1 MSAPRSTRDSLT
13 AVRVV
18 DDDLARRALSFLR
31 SRSVEKTP
39 VHVLAIEHIRRV
51 TPNFFVVVLVV
62 LIEHTAGLPVTHDE
76 LLEDNRFH
84 QRDIGFPF
92 PEPLCTWNTSK
103 RVMVGVDVENV
114 RRSRDLPLAAHE
126 IEAPTSTST
135 KPLRSKISTME
146 SIETVRYVAHSCAS
160 RRRTKVTSATERD
173 SSSEP
178 ANAATDDGDLELL
191 ESRG

>member
-18 DDDLARRALSFLR
+18 DDDLARYALSFLR

-62 LIEHTAGLPVTHDE
+62 LVEHTAGLPVTHDE

-103 RVMVGVDVENV
+103 RVMVGVDVGMYDDHGTYHWQHMKSKRQPRRRRSPCA
-114 RRSRDLPLAAHE
+114 RRSRLW
-126 IEAPTSTST
+126 SQ
-135 KPLRSKISTME
+135 SKLSGTLLI
-146 SIETVRYVAHSCAS
+146 VA
-160 RRRTKVTSATERD
+160 RRGD
-173 SSSEP
+173 EP
-178 ANAATDDGDLELL
+178 
-191 ESRG
+191 R